1 MAGSI
6 LPAYCLVC
14 LHAVGFAAED
24 ETTTIFSLPSVEVV
38 DEVYDHLLRPL
49 VDVPEATEFD
59 FNACRDIFLKYSTES
74 ELKADSLYLK
84 AQTMERQD
92 KTEAIRLY
100 KEASEMGQAHAAYRL
115 AQIYNNGMKN
125 DCDPA
130 YQYYEKAGH
139 LGLPAALYIAATH
152 KQSKPQ
158 KFIDYIR
165 QASSVNYLPAVEY
178 LTQEAI
184 DDYRNL
190 YRENLRVKTK
200 LNRARDKAYS
210 MVKRATEL
218 GSSKSKHFQQQL
230 DKLK

>member
-1 MAGSI
+1 MTVSPGHISVALANQTGVD
-6 LPAYCLVC
+6 LTRA
-14 LHAVGFAAED
+14 FRE
-24 ETTTIFSLPSVEVV
+24 SLEKKC
-38 DEVYDHLLRPL
+38 
-49 VDVPEATEFD
+49 
-59 FNACRDIFLKYSTES
+59 NRDRHRF
-74 ELKADSLYLK
+74 DSLK
-84 AQTMERQD
+84 RDADT
-92 KTEAIRLY
+92 TSNTA
-100 KEASEMGQAHAAYRL
+100 
-115 AQIYNNGMKN
+115 
-125 DCDPA
+125 
-130 YQYYEKAGH
+130 QYYEKAGH